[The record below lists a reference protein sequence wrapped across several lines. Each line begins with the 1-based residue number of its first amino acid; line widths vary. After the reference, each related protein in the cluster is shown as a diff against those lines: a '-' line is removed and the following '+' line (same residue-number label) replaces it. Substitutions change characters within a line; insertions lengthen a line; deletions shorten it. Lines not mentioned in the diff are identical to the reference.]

1 MKEKKRSFHMPTAY
15 SILLALILIVAAVTW
30 LIGGSVQ
37 RASLAQV
44 VMAVPRGF
52 LDAIDVCLFILI
64 LGGFLGV
71 VTATGALDRGIGA
84 LVRRLRGHEMVLIPI
99 LMVLFS
105 LGGTTYGMAEETMA
119 FYALITAT
127 MVAAGFDAMV
137 GAAVVLVGA
146 GVGVLGSTVNPFAI
160 SAAVDAYQ
168 SAYPDAAV
176 DYGRIL
182 LLGAVLWLTS
192 LAAGIWLVMR
202 YAAQVR
208 KSGRSIL
215 TAAEQRQV
223 RESYGQVERV
233 TEEEADLRLSG
244 SQKAALAL
252 FAVAFLVMVVA
263 LIPWE
268 DFGVTWFAGTAW
280 LTGEP
285 LGAWY
290 FQELEAW
297 FFLAAIVV
305 GVVSCLGEQGIIEP
319 FLRGAGDMI
328 GVVFI
333 IAISRGISVLMSESG
348 LDAWVLE
355 RASTALEQVSPA
367 LFVAGSY
374 VIYLGLS
381 FLIPSTSGLAAAS
394 MPTFAGLTA
403 ALGLSP
409 EVMIL
414 IFCAAC
420 GVVNLITPTSAV
432 VMGGLSI
439 CRVEWPTWLR
449 FIWKFL
455 ILLIVMNLV
464 IFSAAMYLL

>member
-30 LIGGSVQ
+30 LVGGSVQ
-37 RASLAQV
+37 RVSLAQV

-84 LVRRLRGHEMVLIPI
+84 LVRHLRGHEMVLIPI

-137 GAAVVLVGA
+137 GAAGVLGGA

-168 SAYPDAAV
+168 SAYPGVTV

-215 TAAEQRQV
+215 TASEQRQV

-244 SQKAALAL
+244 RQKAALAL

-268 DFGVTWFAGTAW
+268 DFEVNWFAGTAW

-285 LGAWY
+285 LG
-290 FQELEAW
+290 
-297 FFLAAIVV
+297 
-305 GVVSCLGEQGIIEP
+305 
-319 FLRGAGDMI
+319 
-328 GVVFI
+328 
-333 IAISRGISVLMSESG
+333 
-348 LDAWVLE
+348 
-355 RASTALEQVSPA
+355 
-367 LFVAGSY
+367 
-374 VIYLGLS
+374 
-381 FLIPSTSGLAAAS
+381 
-394 MPTFAGLTA
+394 
-403 ALGLSP
+403 
-409 EVMIL
+409 
-414 IFCAAC
+414 
-420 GVVNLITPTSAV
+420 
-432 VMGGLSI
+432 
-439 CRVEWPTWLR
+439 
-449 FIWKFL
+449 
-455 ILLIVMNLV
+455 
-464 IFSAAMYLL
+464 